1 MAVGDQPVVRG
12 RHMKALVAA
21 LEGWPGGTRPLAL
34 LPADPLRIIASASGL
49 DWLPVAL
56 NLQVTQAT
64 YQGLGALEADRF
76 FRAQTMASFEGPILQ
91 TMVSTAVR
99 MFGLDPASFAR
110 WVPRAWHMIF
120 REVGDWTVG
129 ALPPGATAVP
139 LTLARLPA
147 ECADHPVW
155 LRSVSHSLSA
165 LFDLA
170 RVHGAATLSPRAPGA
185 REAVFELH
193 WTARLEAAGRTPAA

>member
-1 MAVGDQPVVRG
+1 MAVGERPVVRG

-21 LEGWPGGTRPLAL
+21 LETWEGGARPPAL
-34 LPADPLRIIASASGL
+34 LPAEALRTISSAGGL

-56 NLQVTQAT
+56 NLQVTQAI
-64 YQGLGALEADRF
+64 YDGLGPLGADRF
-76 FRAQTMASFEGPILQ
+76 FRAQSLESFDGPILQ
-91 TMVSTAVR
+91 TMVTTAVR

-120 REVGDWTVG
+120 RGVGEWTVG
-129 ALPPGATAVP
+129 ELRPGATAVV
-139 LTLARLPA
+139 LTLAHLPS

-155 LRSVSHSLSA
+155 LRSVSRSLSA

-170 RVHGAATLSPRAPGA
+170 RVPGSAELPPRARGGH
-185 REAVFELH
+185 EAQFELR
-193 WTARLEAAGRTPAA
+193 WSAPSGPMGRPPVT